1 MGQYLNN
8 GIENIEYNVLNLPEL
23 ITFANGGTIRYT
35 YSATGEKIRAK
46 YTMTSDS
53 IIKRT
58 DYCANV
64 IYQDGNYPK
73 GEEKFKAISN
83 IEIEAYKMQYSYDKS
98 FPGYINSINDINI
111 QSVGNIK
118 KENGE
123 FVYQEINTL
132 YMNELEQKRN
142 NKKLGF

>member
-1 MGQYLNN
+1 MNN
-8 GIENIEYNVLNLPEL
+8 GIENIEYNVLNLPKL

-35 YSATGEKIRAK
+35 YSATGEKLRAK

-53 IIKRT
+53 IVKTT

-83 IEIEAYKMQYSYDKS
+83 MEIEAYKMQYSYDKS
-98 FPGYINSINDINI
+98 FPGTVSSLSDIDI
-111 QSVGNIK
+111 RTVGNIK

-123 FVYQEINTL
+123 PVYQQINA
-132 YMNELEQKRN
+132 YNIY
-142 NKKLGF
+142 KKKQERILKK

>member
-1 MGQYLNN
+1 
-8 GIENIEYNVLNLPEL
+8 
-23 ITFANGGTIRYT
+23 
-35 YSATGEKIRAK
+35 
-46 YTMTSDS
+46 MTSDS

-58 DYCANV
+58 DYCDNV

-132 YMNELEQKRN
+132 YMNELKQKRN

>member
-1 MGQYLNN
+1 
-8 GIENIEYNVLNLPEL
+8 
-23 ITFANGGTIRYT
+23 
-35 YSATGEKIRAK
+35 
-46 YTMTSDS
+46 MTSDS
-53 IIKRT
+53 IIKST

-83 IEIEAYKMQYSYDKS
+83 MEIEAYKMQYSYDKS

-132 YMNELEQKRN
+132 YMNELNQKRN